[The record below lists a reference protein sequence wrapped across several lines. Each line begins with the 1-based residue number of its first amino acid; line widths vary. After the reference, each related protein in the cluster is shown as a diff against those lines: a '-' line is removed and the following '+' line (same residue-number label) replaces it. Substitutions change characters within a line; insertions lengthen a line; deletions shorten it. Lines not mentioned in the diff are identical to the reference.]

1 MTVEELAKKYAHS
14 IPNSKLVKYYEAA
27 IPQYCMDMVLTME
40 KEKPLSL
47 LQEFIMKFVSEG
59 IDDVNEIYRFLGLT
73 NSCVND
79 ALAILK
85 EAGLVTVDIYNQKIK
100 LTDKGKMALISAR
113 KIVPEDVEYKVFM
126 DGFTGEVY
134 MDTLKKYQ
142 KKELRNYSVMPIT
155 PNIETPN
162 LQDVKYD
169 DVKAAIAKFRKVN
182 VYANDKLEGTLLSV
196 SRMEKVY
203 TEYNKV
209 SILVY
214 VNKSDDFELR
224 VFEKQSRRQD
234 YENILLQMYNKNT
247 RIFEFDTK
255 KAIDE
260 ASDPVFMNIVS
271 EDIKDEAK
279 AYTQRL
285 MEIDKELTQLQ
296 TQITT
301 YENQADEDEIPDD
314 NSVEEVVELKKR
326 ITEMEEEKKTATRVL
341 STYDHRPLLIRALT
355 EVQNTVVIISPW
367 IKRGGMDNEVLGLI
381 ERAIKSGKRVVI
393 GYGISEQEDSDRRI
407 IERLQDLSSKNF
419 KGKLELKALNNTHE
433 KVLIM
438 DNKFIVITSFNW
450 LSFRGDPRLGFR
462 QETGIYTESKETIK
476 AMKNN
481 LAQNDRLGMKL

>member
-1 MTVEELAKKYAHS
+1 M
-14 IPNSKLVKYYEAA
+14 
-27 IPQYCMDMVLTME
+27 
-40 KEKPLSL
+40 
-47 LQEFIMKFVSEG
+47 
-59 IDDVNEIYRFLGLT
+59 
-73 NSCVND
+73 
-79 ALAILK
+79 
-85 EAGLVTVDIYNQKIK
+85 
-100 LTDKGKMALISAR
+100 
-113 KIVPEDVEYKVFM
+113 
-126 DGFTGEVY
+126 
-134 MDTLKKYQ
+134 
-142 KKELRNYSVMPIT
+142 
-155 PNIETPN
+155 
-162 LQDVKYD
+162 
-169 DVKAAIAKFRKVN
+169 
-182 VYANDKLEGTLLSV
+182 
-196 SRMEKVY
+196 
-203 TEYNKV
+203 
-209 SILVY
+209 Y

-301 YENQADEDEIPDD
+301 YENRADEDEIPDD

-419 KGKLELKALNNTHE
+419 KGKLELKA
-433 KVLIM
+433 
-438 DNKFIVITSFNW
+438 
-450 LSFRGDPRLGFR
+450 
-462 QETGIYTESKETIK
+462 
-476 AMKNN
+476 
-481 LAQNDRLGMKL
+481 

>member
-1 MTVEELAKKYAHS
+1 
-14 IPNSKLVKYYEAA
+14 
-27 IPQYCMDMVLTME
+27 
-40 KEKPLSL
+40 
-47 LQEFIMKFVSEG
+47 MKFVSEG

-142 KKELRNYSVMPIT
+142 KKELRNYSMMPIT

-224 VFEKQSRRQD
+224 V
-234 YENILLQMYNKNT
+234 LKNSQGVRT
-247 RIFEFDTK
+247 MRIFFFKCITK
-255 KAIDE
+255 
-260 ASDPVFMNIVS
+260 
-271 EDIKDEAK
+271 
-279 AYTQRL
+279 
-285 MEIDKELTQLQ
+285 
-296 TQITT
+296 
-301 YENQADEDEIPDD
+301 IPEYL
-314 NSVEEVVELKKR
+314 SLILKG
-326 ITEMEEEKKTATRVL
+326 
-341 STYDHRPLLIRALT
+341 
-355 EVQNTVVIISPW
+355 N
-367 IKRGGMDNEVLGLI
+367 
-381 ERAIKSGKRVVI
+381 
-393 GYGISEQEDSDRRI
+393 
-407 IERLQDLSSKNF
+407 
-419 KGKLELKALNNTHE
+419 
-433 KVLIM
+433 
-438 DNKFIVITSFNW
+438 
-450 LSFRGDPRLGFR
+450 
-462 QETGIYTESKETIK
+462 
-476 AMKNN
+476 
-481 LAQNDRLGMKL
+481 